1 MINIQFGT
9 AEDKMEGKQQF
20 KEYRSEDLIV
30 YWNLAHCSHSGKCT
44 GMLPQV
50 FDMKKKPWISMSGAE
65 ALEIIKAI
73 DRCPSG
79 ALRYELTENSKI
91 DPELAK
97 GPGSRGYQIS
107 AQAAVQIRMV
117 KDGPLLVTGPTQIL
131 NYEGKTIREC
141 ESMVLCRCGKSK
153 NPPFC
158 DGSHMNE

>member
-97 GPGSRGYQIS
+97 GREAEAIRSRPRPQS
-107 AQAAVQIRMV
+107 R
-117 KDGPLLVTGPTQIL
+117 
-131 NYEGKTIREC
+131 YEW
-141 ESMVLCRCGKSK
+141 
-153 NPPFC
+153 
-158 DGSHMNE
+158 